1 MHCEESGTIFYAGY
15 IIETQTKPVTDTIR
29 YPTYSELIFI
39 NGKLLNDPDIM
50 TGKVK
55 VRDIDL
61 LMAAEQ
67 RPQSSAF
74 GQDAYPTL
82 HEKAA
87 ALLHSIARNH
97 PYKDGNKRTATVA
110 ALFLL
115 AINGRRILWEQADA
129 LERIIA
135 VAEGRQEM
143 ETFANWLRSEEA
155 DTPRLEPELD
165 ADTALI
171 NRLIAEQKWLLDELA
186 ER

>member
-1 MHCEESGTIFYAGY
+1 M
-15 IIETQTKPVTDTIR
+15 TQSIR

-39 NGKLLNDPDIM
+39 NGKILNDPAIM
-50 TGKVK
+50 SGKVK

-61 LMAAEQ
+61 LLAAEQ
-67 RPQSSAF
+67 RPQASAF

-115 AINGRRILWEQADA
+115 AVNGRHVCWEPDDA
-129 LERIIA
+129 LERIVA
-135 VAEGRQEM
+135 VAEGREDWAD
-143 ETFANWLRSEEA
+143 FAGWLRTEDAPQGIPEPDIDR
-155 DTPRLEPELD
+155 DTEVIE
-165 ADTALI
+165 
-171 NRLIAEQKWLLDELA
+171 RLIAEQKWLLDELA

>member
-1 MHCEESGTIFYAGY
+1 MSGSLR
-15 IIETQTKPVTDTIR
+15 EQNPVTESIR
-29 YPTYSELIFI
+29 YPTTSELIFI
-39 NGKLLNDPDIM
+39 NGKILNDPDILS
-50 TGKVK
+50 GKVK

-74 GQDAYPTL
+74 GEDAYPTL

-87 ALLHSIARNH
+87 TLLHSIARNH
-97 PYKDGNKRTATVA
+97 PYKDGNKRTATIA

-115 AINGRRILWEQADA
+115 AINGSVIRWEQAEA

-135 VAEGRQEM
+135 LAEGHAPWE
-143 ETFANWLRSEEA
+143 EFSVWLQTEA
-155 DTPRLEPELD
+155 TLPHLPEPDLER
-165 ADTALI
+165 DTALI
-171 NRLIAEQKWLLDELA
+171 DQLIAEQKWLLDELA

>member
-1 MHCEESGTIFYAGY
+1 MNAPPGDTES
-15 IIETQTKPVTDTIR
+15 VTDNIR

-39 NGKLLNDPDIM
+39 NGKILDDPAIM
-50 TGKVK
+50 SGKVK

-82 HEKAA
+82 PEKAA
-87 ALLHSIARNH
+87 TLLHSIARNH
-97 PYKDGNKRTATVA
+97 PYKDGNKRTATIA

-115 AINGRRILWEQADA
+115 AINGWQIRWDQAEA
-129 LERIIA
+129 LERIVA
-135 VAEGRQEM
+135 LAEGNVPWEQ
-143 ETFANWLRSEEA
+143 FAKWLQIENNLP
-155 DTPRLEPELD
+155 TLPEPELER
-165 ADTALI
+165 DTILI
-171 NRLIAEQKWLLDELA
+171 EQLIAEQKWLLDELA